1 MVRNGRIYLS
11 LINAGRVKILVEKFP
26 PNTYLT
32 HYTQKDGETDE
43 ELFKRIMNHVNMLSE
58 NEYKTGHTMYCLP
71 IYEAK
76 AACGLD

>member
-1 MVRNGRIYLS
+1 MVRNGRIYLN

-32 HYTQKDGETDE
+32 HYTQKRGETNE
-43 ELFKRIMNHVNMLSE
+43 ELLKRIMNHVNMLSE
-58 NEYKTGHTMYCLP
+58 FEYKTGHTPYCLP

-76 AACGLD
+76 VACGVE